1 MSLFSLLLFS
11 SLRKGWELMRKSL
24 SFMAVLLFALLL
36 LGGVGADAGGR
47 KIPPFELLS
56 LDGKKYTDKDLLD
69 KPTLLIFWASWC
81 GTCQQE
87 LPKVRNLK
95 EKMKGKPFQVVA
107 VGFKDSEANI
117 RDYVKS
123 HPELFNFPVL
133 YDPNDRVATRLGAQ
147 FTPTLFLL
155 DKKGELVLHHFSG
168 GFFERPDFQEALQ
181 RLLKEA

>member
-1 MSLFSLLLFS
+1 
-11 SLRKGWELMRKSL
+11 MRKSL
-24 SFMAVLLFALLL
+24 SFGVVLLFGFLLS
-36 LGGVGADAGGR
+36 GEIAAEAGGP
-47 KIPPFELLS
+47 KVPPFELLS

-81 GTCQQE
+81 GTCKQE
-87 LPKVRNLK
+87 LPKVHNLK
-95 EKMKGKPFQVVA
+95 EKLKGKPFQVIA
-107 VGFKDSEANI
+107 IGFKDSEANI
-117 RDYVKS
+117 RNYVKS
-123 HPELFNFPVL
+123 HPKVFNFPVL
-133 YDPNDRVATRLGAQ
+133 YDEGDRVSTRLGAQ